1 MDIAGLPIKKLTF
14 NASTQREAETPRKPF
29 AQIMP
34 GNSLPS
40 TPARPISND
49 TEEENKT
56 PKTFATLNHKTPVT
70 MTAPMQV
77 AMTPAVANK
86 VIATPVS
93 LFQEKPEQ
101 PMLPEEIEY
110 SFEERRL
117 AVYLARQV
125 T

>member
-1 MDIAGLPIKKLTF
+1 LDIAGLPVKKLTF
-14 NASTQREAETPRKPF
+14 NASTLREVETPRKPF
-29 AQIMP
+29 SQIMP
-34 GNSLPS
+34 GNNVPS

-49 TEEENKT
+49 EEENKT

-125 T
+125 A